1 MITYDF
7 SVDSLI
13 CVEAPRGTDPET
25 LVEAAKQKLTEY
37 IKTDNIVLT
46 FENVFDPDT
55 GDYCDEWEN

>member
-7 SVDSLI
+7 SVDSLT
-13 CVEAPRGTDPET
+13 CVEAPRGTDPDT